1 MKVDLNKLL
10 DRAEDYTLAGELQE
24 GNTTRVVSN
33 VRQAALP
40 RIPRCSL
47 KTHKQQTTAAIQ
59 QMKMNINELVRLQV
73 CHQTNPGI
81 HASYEANEAFIH
93 QRVGDLFSAFIASE
107 TSSLVDNPPLPSD
120 PPTLSSNN
128 DKPSYSSPRLQ
139 GVIKK
144 PKTRQKL
151 QGPAVN
157 LYRDYLASTLY
168 LDAFW

>member
-1 MKVDLNKLL
+1 MRNFSNNNAVTMKVDLNKLL

-93 QRVGDLFSAFIASE
+93 QRVRTKHYQIRLTFSRWVTCFR
-107 TSSLVDNPPLPSD
+107 
-120 PPTLSSNN
+120 
-128 DKPSYSSPRLQ
+128 RL
-139 GVIKK
+139 
-144 PKTRQKL
+144 L
-151 QGPAVN
+151 QARH
-157 LYRDYLASTLY
+157 LR
-168 LDAFW
+168 W